1 MNRRPE
7 GQPIPQETE
16 VKPEILLSLSG
27 VLEIINK
34 SPLLLDHQKTEI
46 SQRLSSIETTKLP
59 ILQLI
64 EALEISLGIEEDE
77 EEDEIEG
84 LNLEERADLV
94 VDQIVNIVNTT
105 TNLETTLEIEDEEK
119 EGLSLKDKVDLISS
133 KVEELKKELIKG
145 EEEIEDKEREIDYIK
160 EHQDPNLV
168 VRAVV
173 EGLLG
178 VSFNQLNPQEHRRI
192 EDEVRRLEIE
202 GFDPNKV

>member
-1 MNRRPE
+1 MSRRPE
-7 GQPIPQETE
+7 DQPISQETE
-16 VKPEILLSLSG
+16 TKPEIFLPLSG
-27 VLEIINK
+27 VLEIIDK
-34 SPLLLDHQKTEI
+34 SPLILDHQKTEI

-64 EALEISLGIEEDE
+64 ETLETSLGI

-94 VDQIVNIVNTT
+94 VNQIADIVNTT

-119 EGLSLKDKVDLISS
+119 EDLSLKDKVDLISS
-133 KVEELKKELIKG
+133 RVEDLKKELIKG
-145 EEEIEDKEREIDYIK
+145 EEEIEDKEREIDYIEK
-160 EHQDPNLV
+160 HQDPNLV

-178 VSFNQLNPQEHRRI
+178 VSFNQLNPREQQRIKDELRRY
-192 EDEVRRLEIE
+192 EIE